1 MFCFYVAMY
10 TFFSINVVQWRIRNK
25 KNILS
30 NQRVCPESLEMKN
43 CCFRFFLFTNNQIII
58 AGGMIRF
65 LSLISIDI
73 WKSKFSSLTKNSET
87 KISKISNFNAFFE
100 EIYLWLCTLTPLI
113 SRLIKCLILCQLVK
127 VATKLAKRR
136 PFFYLIFS
144 TLPWSLQKLWTQT
157 KICSQHAYIKS
168 ERNT

>member
-1 MFCFYVAMY
+1 MLIA
-10 TFFSINVVQWRIRNK
+10 WRIREK
-25 KNILS
+25 KNTLS
-30 NQRVCPESLEMKN
+30 NQLLSMSWKFGNEKL
-43 CCFRFFLFTNNQIII
+43 LFQIFSVHTQSNNYCWRHNQV
-58 AGGMIRF
+58 
-65 LSLISIDI
+65 S
-73 WKSKFSSLTKNSET
+73 SKFSSLTKNSES
-87 KISKISNFNAFFE
+87 KISKIWNLNAFFE